1 MLDDPAHEWTI
12 QSLADLASMSRANF
26 MRAFVKVAGVSP
38 WVLLTQ
44 VRMELAFSL
53 LSHSH
58 LGLSDIAVQVGY
70 QSQAAFSKKFKELY
84 GEAPGRVRRTI

>member
-1 MLDDPAHEWTI
+1 
-12 QSLADLASMSRANF
+12 MSRATF
-26 MRAFVKVAGVSP
+26 MRAFVKMAGVSP

-58 LGLSDIAVQVGY
+58 LGLSDIAAQVGY
-70 QSQAAFSKKFKELY
+70 QSQAAFSKKFKEIY
-84 GEAPGRVRRTI
+84 GEAPGRVRRGI